1 MDIEYRRPRPAIA
14 VTANPVHL
22 EQVLINLIANA
33 ADAMQETPMRILSIG
48 VNQRPGTVEIA
59 ITDTGTGIAAAEIAN
74 LFDPFFTTKPAGKG
88 LGLGLA
94 ISFGLVRDSGG
105 TIAVKSRP
113 GQGSTF
119 TISLSLAA
127 SAAARASA

>member
-1 MDIEYRRPRPAIA
+1 
-14 VTANPVHL
+14 VHL

-33 ADAMQETPMRILSIG
+33 ADAMQQTPMRILSIG
-48 VNQRPGTVEIA
+48 VTQRSGAIEIA
-59 ITDTGTGIAAAEIAN
+59 IADTGTGIAPEEISN
-74 LFDPFFTTKPAGKG
+74 LFDPFFTTKPTSKG

-105 TIAVKSRP
+105 TIDVQSRP

-119 TISLSLAA
+119 TISLSQAA